1 MNNDFVLVD
10 PKAWEYDLHSIYSAY
25 IGYFQVYNIPWY
37 ERSWGHFFESFD
49 GFLGFTWPVITV
61 TDAWTGKPHIATR
74 LTAINSFIKMIKTRF
89 GETLPQPPNI
99 LQITPFE
106 TSQRRQR
113 HVSDYV
119 TYSRLHATL
128 PAAYIAAVKA
138 RVRAGDYK
146 VVLKE
151 LWEKRDKT
159 FLAIDFEWN
168 ERNERTVMEWGYAA
182 LRCGHL
188 EALGHWPPSPDQ
200 NYRKGHYIVSEYVDK
215 IVNRHTPT
223 HPWQVNTSCL
233 PSEIQVLIRIIIAFG
248 DSQAVSKT
256 KLPDI
261 IETIISSL
269 ASPDSETALN
279 TLVLVAHGVQGDL
292 ARLEEMKIKLPSN
305 MVVLDTAIL
314 ERAMYSSGHRPI
326 MMDPKTE
333 KPRVTGTTLSL
344 ENLLISFTLPPLSL
358 PNGHHRRHSR
368 NLNASDHS
376 SPERDA
382 ATPSGH
388 PGGVTPSVT
397 VQPVPIV
404 LPQCKLHNAGND
416 AFMTLFAFQQL
427 MEPHVAHKTPSVKQ
441 QQQMHSFPGS
451 LPTPPLQNPT
461 SPGSYLNPL
470 QSNGGGGGM
479 GMSPRP
485 RVMSHQGSGMG
496 WPMVPVPVGMGPMG
510 PLSPPINMTM
520 NGSAAPLMVPAFS
533 TFGMQQLGGG
543 YPGGSNGQSL
553 TLPGQNGRGH
563 SGERNGVARPKSAVY
578 DLAGEF
584 GNLSVPSRSG
594 SSGPDSLK
602 ERERERKVER
612 VPMMKYAS
620 SPGLGKSGN

>member
-168 ERNERTVMEWGYAA
+168 ERNEEDGYGVGRAPTPRQPSTHSFWSPTV
-182 LRCGHL
+182 
-188 EALGHWPPSPDQ
+188 
-200 NYRKGHYIVSEYVDK
+200 
-215 IVNRHTPT
+215 
-223 HPWQVNTSCL
+223 
-233 PSEIQVLIRIIIAFG
+233 F
-248 DSQAVSKT
+248 
-256 KLPDI
+256 
-261 IETIISSL
+261 
-269 ASPDSETALN
+269 
-279 TLVLVAHGVQGDL
+279 QGDL

-314 ERAMYSSGHRPI
+314 ERAMYGSGHRPV

-368 NLNASDHS
+368 NLNASDRLL
-376 SPERDA
+376 PRAQRDDAERA
-382 ATPSGH
+382 PRRRRYPKRNCAT
-388 PGGVTPSVT
+388 
-397 VQPVPIV
+397 VPIV

-427 MEPHVAHKTPSVKQ
+427 MEPHVAAQDALREAAAVAAADADALIPWLAA
-441 QQQMHSFPGS
+441 P
-451 LPTPPLQNPT
+451 
-461 SPGSYLNPL
+461 
-470 QSNGGGGGM
+470 
-479 GMSPRP
+479 PRP
-485 RVMSHQGSGMG
+485 S
-496 WPMVPVPVGMGPMG
+496 
-510 PLSPPINMTM
+510 
-520 NGSAAPLMVPAFS
+520 
-533 TFGMQQLGGG
+533 
-543 YPGGSNGQSL
+543 
-553 TLPGQNGRGH
+553 
-563 SGERNGVARPKSAVY
+563 
-578 DLAGEF
+578 
-584 GNLSVPSRSG
+584 
-594 SSGPDSLK
+594 
-602 ERERERKVER
+602 
-612 VPMMKYAS
+612 
-620 SPGLGKSGN
+620 

>member
-159 FLAIDFEWN
+159 FLAIDFE
-168 ERNERTVMEWGYAA
+168 
-182 LRCGHL
+182 
-188 EALGHWPPSPDQ
+188 LGHWPPSPDQ

-223 HPWQVNTSCL
+223 LPWQY
-233 PSEIQVLIRIIIAFG
+233 AFG
-248 DSQAVSKT
+248 DSQVVSKT

-261 IETIISSL
+261 IETVISL

-314 ERAMYSSGHRPI
+314 ERAMYGSGHRPV

-368 NLNASDHS
+368 NLNASDDS
-376 SPERDA
+376 SPERNA
-382 ATPSGH
+382 TTPSGH
-388 PGGVTPSVT
+388 PGGGGGTPSVT
-397 VQPVPIV
+397 VQTVPIV

-441 QQQMHSFPGS
+441 QQSQQQMQMHSFPGS
-451 LPTPPLQNPT
+451 LPTPPLLT
-461 SPGSYLNPL
+461 PGAGAYHQNPL

-479 GMSPRP
+479 GMNPRP
-485 RVMSHQGSGMG
+485 RVMSHQGTGMG
-496 WPMVPVPVGMGPMG
+496 WPMVSMPVGMGPMG

-520 NGSAAPLMVPAFS
+520 NGSPAPLMVPTFS

-553 TLPGQNGRGH
+553 TLPGQNGRRH
-563 SGERNGVARPKSAVY
+563 SGERNGNSRPRSAAVY

-594 SSGPDSLK
+594 SSGPDSLREK
-602 ERERERKVER
+602 EKERKVER